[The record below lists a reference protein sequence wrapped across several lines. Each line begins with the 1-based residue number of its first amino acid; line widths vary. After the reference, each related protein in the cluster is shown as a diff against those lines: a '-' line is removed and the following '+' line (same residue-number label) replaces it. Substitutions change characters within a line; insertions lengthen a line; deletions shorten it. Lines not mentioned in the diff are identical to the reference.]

1 MKECSEMVVTIK
13 LKSYEFQ
20 TICEI
25 INKADETDKENED
38 TLELNL
44 NEKVFVSSIFKRLA
58 SSGKRKADKLE
69 AIGAEV
75 KNSIEFANYK

>member
-44 NEKVFVSSIFKRLA
+44 NEKVFGSSIFKRLA

>member
-1 MKECSEMVVTIK
+1 MKECSEMLVTIK

-44 NEKVFVSSIFKRLA
+44 NEKLFVSSIFKRLA

>member
-44 NEKVFVSSIFKRLA
+44 NEKVFVSSVFKRLA

-69 AIGAEV
+69 SIGAEV

>member
-1 MKECSEMVVTIK
+1 MSKCSEILVTIK

-20 TICEI
+20 KICEI
-25 INKADETDKENED
+25 INKADETDRENED

-44 NEKVFVSSIFKRLA
+44 NEKVFVSSIFKRLT

-69 AIGAEV
+69 TIGMEV
-75 KNSIEFANYK
+75 RNSIEFANCK

>member
-1 MKECSEMVVTIK
+1 MKECSEMLVTIK

>member
-1 MKECSEMVVTIK
+1 MKECSEMLVTIK

-58 SSGKRKADKLE
+58 LSGKRKADKLE

>member
-1 MKECSEMVVTIK
+1 MKECSEMLVTIK

-75 KNSIEFANYK
+75 KNSIEFAKYK

>member
-44 NEKVFVSSIFKRLA
+44 NEKVFVSSVFKRLA